1 MNREQN
7 VKYKK
12 GDYVAFLSN
21 KPIAHL
27 NDMFGYNDLTEDDFE
42 KTEHIG
48 FIKSVIGNGE
58 AFLLFTVRPVKGFRC
73 TAGKEDILRAVDIN
87 ELTEQERN
95 YREIKVFTPPTVYI
109 NTEVLEGS
117 LEEKCEYLVRKAMA
131 ANHPDVSIESISMM
145 NSDYLKENLLKKID
159 AFLKRFCNIARQ
171 DLIDKMMAKR
181 EQFAKM
187 LKDLYF
193 KEYYQVMLCWY
204 EDEEHT
210 SICCDQAVVD
220 TNFEEVYILLNSDRT
235 RFYHSL
241 GPDYDIVFEN
251 MKAFIHELMW

>member
-1 MNREQN
+1 MNREKN
-7 VKYKK
+7 IYKK

-58 AFLLFTVRPVKGFRC
+58 AFLLFTIRPIEGFRC
-73 TAGKEDILRAVDIN
+73 TAKKEDILRAVDIS

-95 YREIKVFTPPTVYI
+95 RREREVFAPPTVYI

-117 LEEKCEYLVRKAMA
+117 IEEKCKYLVRKAMA
-131 ANHPDVSIESISMM
+131 ANYPEVSVESISMM
-145 NSDYLKENLLKKID
+145 NSEYLKEDLLKKVD
-159 AFLKRFCNIARQ
+159 AFLQRFCNIARQ
-171 DLIDKMMAKR
+171 DLIDKMKAKR
-181 EQFAKM
+181 ERFANM

-193 KEYYQVMLCWY
+193 IEYYQVMLGWY

-210 SICCDQAVVD
+210 TICYDWAVVD
-220 TNFEEVYILLNSDRT
+220 TSFEEIYILFYEDRA

-241 GPDYDIVFEN
+241 GPDYDLVFDN
-251 MKAFIHELMW
+251 MQAFLHELTW